1 VTFTAEQIRTALEA
15 DGYTDPPAVG
25 DQFEDLAATWLPDG
39 HQHIVTITG
48 LWKITAGW
56 SSTVVRRE
64 VDGDGVEVPSG
75 CGEGR
80 IFVDHLLAGYRK
92 VEES

>member
-1 VTFTAEQIRTALEA
+1 MTFTAEQIRAALVA
-15 DGYTDPPAVG
+15 DGYADPPAVG
-25 DQFEDLAATWLPDG
+25 DQFEDLSVTWLPAG
-39 HQHIVTITG
+39 HRHIVTITG

-64 VDGDGVEVPSG
+64 VDGAGVEVPSG

-80 IFVDHLLAGYRK
+80 ILVDHLLAGYRK
-92 VEES
+92 VDQP